1 MPARFNLTPARIA
14 ALSCVGV
21 AVVLGWWVWPMGRA
35 HYLADTGTWP
45 EKNHFVREADCLY
58 NVLRTR
64 PLSDTGPAIV
74 RSLAEHPPFAYYNG
88 RKDEHT
94 WRFRKLSSPERAY
107 YVAEVLWR
115 EAGSPPLRPEFT
127 SALPSLLRTATSSS
141 QRRMVIHALA
151 YAWNPEALPDLL
163 RIASDPSE
171 DIETQAAAVAVLLRR
186 DDNHRH
192 VPTAIEIIRRGDTA
206 KLSQPSLRAES
217 SPIQRKLSLFHTILS
232 GANVDLMPPDD
243 RAQLVQLG
251 MSLLRELP
259 EADLR
264 SGYFV
269 AGILG
274 RMVNAPGNFSPNQ
287 RDYGTEKWG
296 GGLKDAFFADTVRN
310 ALAWD
315 ETNLPTP

>member
-1 MPARFNLTPARIA
+1 MPARFHLTPTRIA
-14 ALSCVGV
+14 ALSCV
-21 AVVLGWWVWPMGRA
+21 AVVLGWWVWPVSRA
-35 HYLADTGTWP
+35 HYLAGTGTWP
-45 EKNHFVREADCLY
+45 EKSHFAREADCLY
-58 NVLRTR
+58 DVLRTR

-74 RSLAEHPPFAYYNG
+74 RSLADRFPASGYHNSVE
-88 RKDEHT
+88 DEHS

-107 YVAEVLWR
+107 YLAEVLWR

-127 SALPSLLRTATSSS
+127 SALPSLLRSATSSP
-141 QRRMVIHALA
+141 QRRLVIQTLT

-163 RIASDPSE
+163 RIAPDLNE
-171 DIETQAAAVAVLLRR
+171 DIETQAAAVAVLMRR
-186 DDNHRH
+186 DTSHRH
-192 VPTAIEIIRRGDTA
+192 VPVAIEIIRRGDTA
-206 KLSQPSLRAES
+206 KLSQPSLRPES
-217 SPIQRKLSLFHTILS
+217 SRIQRKLSLFQTILS
-232 GANVDLMPPDD
+232 GANVDLLSPDD

-287 RDYGTEKWG
+287 RDYGTEKRG
-296 GGLKDAFFADTVRN
+296 GGLKDAFFTDTVKN
-310 ALAWD
+310 ALAWQ
-315 ETNLPTP
+315 ETNLPDT